1 MSVVVAAKS
10 SPPTNVGGEGLPLAK
25 LAGTFTARLLIT
37 TDGRLVLHVPADFV
51 RGVSRL
57 LAKPYTVP
65 VGGPGYVLVASPR
78 ELQGKRPPQ
87 GQTATFR
94 LGRLRSIPRP
104 GGTSVWYYQ
113 IKSEDLQKLRTSL
126 GLSPLPPWGEFRLPV
141 ATSVQTKQADFAP
154 GIPDPAEYG
163 DLAKLS
169 PGQLMDLVIQL
180 HRAQRAG
187 EHYDVRFGL
196 PELGLFSW
204 ATKKGPLPEPGQAL
218 ALFQQPIHDYSYRT
232 FEGVIPEGYG
242 AGEVRKHLQGKLLLR
257 SVKPWK
263 VELVTAH
270 SRHPERFVLLR
281 PKPWLIRHWLLRNI
295 TPTDLPL
302 PQKRHY
308 LRRSWEEV
316 EPTLE
321 EILSQGG
328 TVEPKIDGAS
338 AILYFGP
345 KWLEIASFRRSRTT
359 GRPILY
365 TDRILPGKKI
375 RVPKHLR
382 GTIALGELF
391 AEDPE
396 GRAVEPQI
404 ISALL
409 NSSLART
416 LEEQRKRKLRWRLAL
431 FDILKHGKRK
441 LDWDIPRKERIELLR
456 KLLEE
461 VPELKEHLGADLV
474 PSATSPEAVR
484 RMLEVM
490 KNVRTGRQGEK
501 NEGKSRDT
509 KKNERIA
516 DALEQIVRNLTR
528 EGLVV
533 HPPKGKPI
541 KVPLTEEYDVYI
553 RKFFPGT
560 GKHSGRVGGFYYSLT
575 PDGPIVGKVGTGF
588 SDELRSI
595 MQENPEAF
603 LGRVA
608 RVHAKGQYPSG
619 ALRAPALV
627 ALHED
632 YPSKET

>member
-1 MSVVVAAKS
+1 MTDTKPLGGRFAGKLVRDQETGDIILRVPAEFCRGAAKMLS
-10 SPPTNVGGEGLPLAK
+10 APQAFPLPGPGRIVVIRKSELDASGGKFLPRGRDIHFSLGSVRTQPMSGKWRHVWYFQVKSEQLQRVRSAAGLPA
-25 LAGTFTARLLIT
+25 
-37 TDGRLVLHVPADFV
+37 
-51 RGVSRL
+51 
-57 LAKPYTVP
+57 
-65 VGGPGYVLVASPR
+65 
-78 ELQGKRPPQ
+78 
-87 GQTATFR
+87 
-94 LGRLRSIPRP
+94 
-104 GGTSVWYYQ
+104 
-113 IKSEDLQKLRTSL
+113 
-126 GLSPLPPWGEFRLPV
+126 LPPWGEFRLPV
-141 ATSVQTKQADFAP
+141 AVSQAVKQAEFAP
-154 GIPDPAEYG
+154 GIEDPAVYG
-163 DLAKLS
+163 DLSKLQ
-169 PGQLMDLVIQL
+169 PGQLVDLIVQL
-180 HRAQRAG
+180 HKAQRAG
-187 EHYDVRFGL
+187 EHYDVRFGA
-196 PELGLFSW
+196 PELGLYSW
-204 ATKKGPLPEPGQAL
+204 ATRKGLPQPGEAVALYEQPLHSYAYKD
-218 ALFQQPIHDYSYRT
+218 FQ
-232 FEGVIPEGYG
+232 GVIPEGYG
-242 AGEVRKHLQGKLLLR
+242 AGEVKLDQQGKLLLR

-270 SRHPERFVLLR
+270 TRHPERYVLLK
-281 PKPWLIRHWLLRNI
+281 PKGWYGRTWLLRNI

-302 PQKRHY
+302 PEKRHY
-308 LRRSWEEV
+308 ARKRWEEIRDK
-316 EPTLE
+316 LE

-338 AILYFGP
+338 AIIYFGP

-382 GTIALGELF
+382 GTTALGELF

-396 GRAVEPQI
+396 GRAVDPQV

-409 NSSLART
+409 NSSLARA
-416 LEEQRKRKLRWRLAL
+416 LEEQRNRKLRWRLAL
-431 FDILKHGKRK
+431 FDILRHGKRK
-441 LDWDIPRKERIELLR
+441 LDWDVPRKERVELLK

-490 KNVRTGRQGEK
+490 KNVRTGQQGEK
-501 NEGKSRDT
+501 NEGKSRSD
-509 KKNERIA
+509 KKNERIS
-516 DALEQIVRNLTR
+516 DAIEQIVRNLTR

-533 HPPKGKPI
+533 HPPRGKPI

-632 YPSKET
+632 YPGSEVGKK